1 MSAQLRI
8 LRVFRWVAIFTIF
21 VALNTA
27 GLDIYREWERESP
40 KIEIRQFVWICEL
53 HFISV
58 LLAAL
63 VWITSSMAEKYL
75 APTEPNGGLAKDRR
89 E

>member
-1 MSAQLRI
+1 MSAHLHI
-8 LRVFRWVAIFTIF
+8 LRVFRWVAILTIF
-21 VALNTA
+21 IAVNTA

-40 KIEIRQFVWICEL
+40 KIEIRQFVWTCQL

-63 VWITSSMAEKYL
+63 VWITASMAEKYL
-75 APTEPNGGLAKDRR
+75 APTEPNGDPAKDRR
-89 E
+89 A